1 MIYMSERI
9 EVIMI
14 RLKIDLEEKIILL
27 IEKNDLD
34 LLKFCKYIGVS
45 IMDFF
50 KICEGRYVPRL
61 DTAFRIAKILNCAVD
76 DIFVLEEE
84 V

>member
-1 MIYMSERI
+1 
-9 EVIMI
+9 MI
-14 RLKIDLEEKIILL
+14 RLKIDLEETIIVL
-27 IEKNDLD
+27 IEEDDLD

-50 KICEGRYVPRL
+50 KICESRYIPRL
-61 DTAFRIAKILNCAVD
+61 DTAFKIAKVLNCKVD
-76 DIFVLEEE
+76 DIFILEEKE